1 MQRVEKILLWVLDLL
16 GAMIAPKEFNA
27 VAKIEALG
35 KIKELVKI
43 IAEPAEPWD
52 EEKGDLL
59 MLEFGEKLRK
69 LLGK

>member
-1 MQRVEKILLWVLDLL
+1 MQKVEKILLWVLDLL
-16 GAMIAPKEFNA
+16 GAMITPKEFNA

-59 MLEFGEKLRK
+59 VLEFGEKLRK

>member
-43 IAEPAEPWD
+43 IAEPAEAWD

>member
-1 MQRVEKILLWVLDLL
+1 MQRVEKILLWFLDLL
-16 GAMIAPKEFNA
+16 GCMLTPKEFNA
-27 VAKIEALG
+27 VAKIEALSR
-35 KIKELVKI
+35 IKDLVKI
-43 IAEPAEPWD
+43 IADPAEPWD

>member
-1 MQRVEKILLWVLDLL
+1 MQKVEKILLWVLDLL

>member
-1 MQRVEKILLWVLDLL
+1 MQRVEKILLWFLDLL
-16 GAMIAPKEFNA
+16 GCMLTPKEFNA
-27 VAKIEALG
+27 VAKIEMLTR
-35 KIKELVKI
+35 IKELVKI
-43 IAEPAEPWD
+43 MSEPAEPWD

>member
-1 MQRVEKILLWVLDLL
+1 MQKVEKILLWVLDLL

-27 VAKIEALG
+27 VAKIEALSR
-35 KIKELVKI
+35 IKDLVKI
-43 IAEPAEPWD
+43 MSEPAEPWD

>member
-1 MQRVEKILLWVLDLL
+1 MLT
-16 GAMIAPKEFNA
+16 PKEFNA
-27 VAKIEALG
+27 VAKIEALSR
-35 KIKELVKI
+35 IKDLVKI
-43 IAEPAEPWD
+43 MSEPAEPWD